1 MNRRIGRHQRI
12 VYFAIV
18 AIERQVVELGRN
30 WLASRPAKGDLQR
43 VGTHYFKAQRA
54 LILTDAIECSAIGM
68 RNRLGGH
75 ENVLQQPVYI
85 RLIGKRGANTI
96 ELLEAPKQISHRI
109 HSTHSYFMQ
118 TERTCLMSVMPDKIF
133 SIPSIFNVRM
143 PSLMAVAKSSA
154 TRACS

>member
-1 MNRRIGRHQRI
+1 MIFHRHGQKGLRTIARNLVEFTRTGKIKALCNIGIGNIDGLGMNRRIGRHQRI

-85 RLIGKRGANTI
+85 RLI
-96 ELLEAPKQISHRI
+96 
-109 HSTHSYFMQ
+109 
-118 TERTCLMSVMPDKIF
+118 
-133 SIPSIFNVRM
+133 
-143 PSLMAVAKSSA
+143 
-154 TRACS
+154 